1 MCWIWKMG
9 WNLFSSL
16 DIRDNSKVAFL
27 EKKSN
32 NPNVCLVIGSG
43 FLELSILWNC
53 TTVLGTG
60 CVRNLS
66 WGLWVCL
73 SVNLALAI
81 CVELRPACEIFVAD
95 CTCSLGLPL
104 SSIDIFFSTDVT
116 KWSNSYKKTLL
127 TQSVI
132 LITRYKSGTIFF
144 WGRCQLIFH
153 NFFPKNATFK
163 LSLMSNDE
171 QKKFIHFYILH
182 IKNVWFLLELE
193 MALVTTF
200 EVRFALV
207 CLKRK

>member
-1 MCWIWKMG
+1 MVVTRAMSNSSKNYAFLMCWIWKMG

-73 SVNLALAI
+73 SVNLALTS
-81 CVELRPACEIFVAD
+81 CVELRPPCEIFVAD
-95 CTCSLGLPL
+95 CTCSLGMPL
-104 SSIDIFFSTDVT
+104 SSIDIFLSTAVT
-116 KWSNSYKKTLL
+116 KCYKKTLL

-132 LITRYKSGTIFF
+132 TDIDYQI
-144 WGRCQLIFH
+144 
-153 NFFPKNATFK
+153 
-163 LSLMSNDE
+163 
-171 QKKFIHFYILH
+171 
-182 IKNVWFLLELE
+182 
-193 MALVTTF
+193 
-200 EVRFALV
+200 
-207 CLKRK
+207 

>member
-16 DIRDNSKVAFL
+16 DIRDNSKVAYL
-27 EKKSN
+27 EKNSN
-32 NPNVCLVIGSG
+32 NPDICLVTGSS
-43 FLELSILWNC
+43 FFELSILCNC
-53 TTVLGTG
+53 TTVWGTG

-73 SVNLALAI
+73 SVNLALTI

-104 SSIDIFFSTDVT
+104 SSIDIFLSTAVT

-132 LITRYKSGTIFF
+132 LITRYKSGTILF
-144 WGRCQLIFH
+144 WDDTCQIFSKKCH
-153 NFFPKNATFK
+153 FQIISDVQWWT
-163 LSLMSNDE
+163 
-171 QKKFIHFYILH
+171 KKFHPFLH
-182 IKNVWFLLELE
+182 STYQEWRFLLKLE

-200 EVRFALV
+200 EMRFALV
-207 CLKRK
+207 WP